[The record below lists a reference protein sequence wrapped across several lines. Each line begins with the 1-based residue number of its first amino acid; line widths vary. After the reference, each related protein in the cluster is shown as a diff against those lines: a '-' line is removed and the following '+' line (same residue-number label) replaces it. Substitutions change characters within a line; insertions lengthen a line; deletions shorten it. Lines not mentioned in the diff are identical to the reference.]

1 MDSNMKKLSLMFFA
15 VSLIL
20 FNTIFVNA
28 QPNNEWNNKPE
39 IFQVNRLPAHA
50 TLMPYDNIESAVT
63 GVRTKS
69 PYYFSLNG
77 TWKFSWSNNP
87 AGRDTNFYKDTANIS
102 SWGDINVPGN
112 WQTQRKGYDYP
123 IYTNSQYPW
132 TGYENPSPPQ
142 APTVYNPVG
151 SYRREFSVPESWN
164 GRQIFLSF
172 QGIGSAFYVWINGNY
187 IGYGEDSFTP
197 KEYDVTQYLRT
208 GTNNIS
214 VEVYRWSDGSW
225 LEDQDMIRLSGIF
238 RDVFLFSTPSIHI
251 YDFHYTTDLDGSYTN
266 ATLIVNADLKS
277 FSQTAPVGYTVEAAV
292 YNSTGGQV
300 TSLQLSTASFST
312 SNETQLSQTIS
323 VSNPDK
329 WSAEFPN
336 LYTLVIV
343 LKDPGGNII
352 ETESC
357 NLGFRKFEL
366 SGGKMKIN
374 GKPILFK
381 GVNRHEI
388 DPETGKTLTY
398 DRMLQDITIMKQFNI
413 NAVRTSHYPNY
424 PQWYELCDKYGIYVI
439 DETDLETHGVRDVVP
454 ASRPEW
460 KNNCLDRIQSM
471 VGRDKNHPCVLI
483 WSLGNEAGSGSNF
496 QAMAAW
502 VHQNEPTR
510 LVHYEGD
517 NQWADINSTM
527 YPSVEDV
534 EQYGASGNSKP
545 LILCEYSHAMGN
557 SEGNIYQYWDVI
569 EKYQNLQGAFIWD
582 FVDQGLWNP
591 AHTGFLYGGD
601 WGDNPNDADFCANG
615 LVSADRTLQP
625 EIYEV
630 KKVYQNIKVKV
641 VDSLKGQ
648 FEITNYYRFTNVNS
662 FSGTWQLM
670 EDNQGINSGTLTA
683 SDLDIPPLTSKVITI
698 GFGTPALKAGA
709 KYWLN
714 LSFKLSKDELW
725 ANTGHEIAS
734 EQFEI
739 PFAVAEAPMVDTL
752 LIPTFSVSD
761 SKDSIVVSNTNLQ
774 LVFDK
779 NAGTISSYVY
789 QGTKLLQTGPVPS
802 FWRAPNSNDRGNGM
816 PTRCATW
823 KNASQ
828 NRTVTGL
835 TLKGISTRQIQI
847 VVTFSYPTSTKSSG
861 SVIYDIYGDGT
872 VVISSTLVPGNA
884 QLPEIPEVGM
894 LCTVPSDFSTVT
906 WYGRGP
912 FENYWDRKKGSNVGV
927 YTTTVDSMFVSYIRP
942 QETGNH
948 TDVQWVCLTNSS
960 GKGLM
965 AVGMPNIEFNALR
978 YTPWELDSKGTQ
990 HPFNLVK
997 NSSTVLRLNYHQMG
1011 LGGDNSWGARPHPEF
1026 TLYSNKVY
1034 TYQFRLLPV
1043 TNLQQAMDMS
1053 KVSFSE
1059 LSTVAVPNLIGS
1071 HLSVTDSILI
1081 ACGLSMGS
1089 TTRMFSTTIPIDHV
1103 ISQMPDAGVKVPV
1116 GTAVNLVV
1124 SSGKDG
1130 NAALNKSASASS
1142 EESAKGNT
1150 AGKGNDGDISTRW
1163 CANDGGLNYWWKV
1176 DLDSVYHLVSS
1187 EVTWEV
1193 DGQVYGYM
1201 IQVSSN
1207 NVIWNT
1213 VVDKRNNTSTSQ
1225 IQQDVFSANAR
1236 YVRIMVT
1243 KLASGCWAS
1252 FWEFKVFVSSTSSVD
1267 QVEVVPKE
1275 FTLYQN
1281 YPNPFNSQ
1289 TMIYYSLPRESTITI
1304 GVYDIRGRKVAA
1316 LIHNEKQI
1324 AGNHKILLD
1333 ASNLSSG
1340 AYYYNLRTE
1349 NFADVKKLL
1358 LIK

>member
-1 MDSNMKKLSLMFFA
+1 MIPGHSNMKKLSVTFF
-15 VSLIL
+15 VVNIIL
-20 FNTIFVNA
+20 LKTIFVEA
-28 QPNNEWNNKPE
+28 QPNNEWNNKPDV
-39 IFQVNRLPAHA
+39 FQVNRLPAHA
-50 TLMPYDNIESAVT
+50 TLMPYADETSARL
-63 GVRTKS
+63 GDRTAS

-77 TWKFSWSNNP
+77 TWKFHLAANP
-87 AGRDTNFYKDTANIS
+87 SQRDTSFYKDTADVSSLGNIQ
-102 SWGDINVPGN
+102 VPGN
-112 WQTQRKGYDYP
+112 WQTQGYDYP
-123 IYTNSQYPW
+123 IYTNITYPW
-132 TGYENPSPPQ
+132 TGYENPPPPQ

-151 SYRREFSVPESWN
+151 SYRREFTVPGSWN
-164 GRQIFLSF
+164 GRQVFLSF
-172 QGIGSAFYVWINGNY
+172 QGIGSAFYVWMNGNY

-197 KEYDVTQYLRT
+197 KEYDITKYLRT

-225 LEDQDMIRLSGIF
+225 LEDPDMIRLSGIF
-238 RDVFLFSTPSIHI
+238 RDVFLFSTPPVHL
-251 YDFHYTTDLDGSYTN
+251 YDFHYITDLDGSYTN
-266 ATLIVNADLKS
+266 AALTVNADIK
-277 FSQTAPVGYTVEAAV
+277 FYSQTAPVGYTVEAVV
-292 YNSTGGQV
+292 YNSTGAQAA
-300 TSLQLSTASFST
+300 SLSLGRASFST
-312 SNETQLSQTIS
+312 GNETQLSGNTS
-323 VSNPDK
+323 VSNPQK

-343 LKDPGGNII
+343 LKDPRGNVV

-366 SGGKMKIN
+366 TSGQMKIN

-398 DRMLQDITIMKQFNI
+398 DRMVQDITIMKQFNI

-424 PQWYELCDKYGIYVI
+424 PQWYELCDRYGIYVI

-454 ASRPEW
+454 KSRPEW

-496 QAMAAW
+496 KTMADW

-510 LVHYEGD
+510 LVHYEGYND
-517 NQWADINSTM
+517 VADMNSWM
-527 YPSVEDV
+527 YPTVESVE
-534 EQYGASGNSKP
+534 EYGASLNTKP

-557 SEGNIYQYWDVI
+557 SEGNMYQYWDAI
-569 EKYQNLQGAFIWD
+569 EKYPNLQGAFIWD

-630 KKVYQNIKVKV
+630 KKVYQNIKMKAI
-641 VDSLKGQ
+641 DSLKGQ

-670 EDNQGINSGTLTA
+670 EDNKQINSGTLTA
-683 SDLDIPPLTSKVITI
+683 SDLDIPPLTSKAIAI
-698 GFGTPALKAGA
+698 GFGKPALKAGS

-714 LSFKLSKDELW
+714 LSFKLEKNELW
-725 ANTGHEIAS
+725 ADAGYEIAS

-739 PFAVAEAPMVDTL
+739 PFAVPEAPMVDTL
-752 LIPTFSVSD
+752 QIPTLSVND
-761 SKDSIVVSNTNLQ
+761 SKDSIIVSNTNLQ

-779 NAGTISSYVY
+779 NAGTISSFMY

-835 TLKGISTRQIQI
+835 TLKEISTRQIQI
-847 VVTFSYPTSTKSSG
+847 VVTFSYPTSTKSFG
-861 SVIYDIYGDGT
+861 SITYDIYGDGNI
-872 VVISSTLVPGNA
+872 VISSTLVPGNA

-894 LCTVPSDFSTVT
+894 LCTVPADFSTIT

-912 FENYWDRKKGSNVGV
+912 FENYWDRKKSSNVGV
-927 YTTTVDSMFVSYIRP
+927 YNTTIDSMFVSYIRP
-942 QETGNH
+942 QETGNR
-948 TDVQWVCLTNSS
+948 TDVQWVCLTNNS
-960 GKGLM
+960 GKGIM
-965 AVGMPNIEFNALR
+965 AVGMPYIEFNALQ
-978 YTPWELDSKGTQ
+978 YTPWELDVKGENKK
-990 HPFNLVK
+990 HPYDLVK

-1043 TNLQQAMDMS
+1043 PNLQQAMDLS

-1059 LSTVAVPNLIGS
+1059 LSTVTVPHLIGS
-1071 HLSVTDSILI
+1071 H
-1081 ACGLSMGS
+1081 
-1089 TTRMFSTTIPIDHV
+1089 
-1103 ISQMPDAGVKVPV
+1103 Q
-1116 GTAVNLVV
+1116 
-1124 SSGKDG
+1124 
-1130 NAALNKSASASS
+1130 
-1142 EESAKGNT
+1142 
-1150 AGKGNDGDISTRW
+1150 
-1163 CANDGGLNYWWKV
+1163 
-1176 DLDSVYHLVSS
+1176 
-1187 EVTWEV
+1187 
-1193 DGQVYGYM
+1193 
-1201 IQVSSN
+1201 
-1207 NVIWNT
+1207 
-1213 VVDKRNNTSTSQ
+1213 
-1225 IQQDVFSANAR
+1225 
-1236 YVRIMVT
+1236 
-1243 KLASGCWAS
+1243 
-1252 FWEFKVFVSSTSSVD
+1252 
-1267 QVEVVPKE
+1267 
-1275 FTLYQN
+1275 
-1281 YPNPFNSQ
+1281 
-1289 TMIYYSLPRESTITI
+1289 
-1304 GVYDIRGRKVAA
+1304 
-1316 LIHNEKQI
+1316 
-1324 AGNHKILLD
+1324 
-1333 ASNLSSG
+1333 
-1340 AYYYNLRTE
+1340 
-1349 NFADVKKLL
+1349 
-1358 LIK
+1358 

>member
-1 MDSNMKKLSLMFFA
+1 MRDYSIMKKLSLTFFVA
-15 VSLIL
+15 NIIL
-20 FNTIFVNA
+20 YNYIFVEA
-28 QPNNEWNNKPE
+28 QPNNEWNNKPDV
-39 IFQVNRLPAHA
+39 FQVNRLPAHA
-50 TLMPYDNIESAVT
+50 TLMPYADETSALL
-63 GVRTKS
+63 GDRTTS
-69 PYYFSLNG
+69 PYYLSLNG
-77 TWKFSWSNNP
+77 TWKFHLATSPSK
-87 AGRDTNFYKDTANIS
+87 RDTSFYKDTADVGSFGNIQ
-102 SWGDINVPGN
+102 VPGN
-112 WQTQRKGYDYP
+112 WQTQGYDYP
-123 IYTNSQYPW
+123 IYTNITYPW
-132 TGYENPSPPQ
+132 TGYENPTPPQ
-142 APTVYNPVG
+142 APTIYNPVG
-151 SYRREFSVPESWN
+151 SYRREFTVPESWN

-197 KEYDVTQYLRT
+197 KEYDITQYLRT

-238 RDVFLFSTPSIHI
+238 RDVFLFSTPLVHI
-251 YDFHYTTDLDGSYTN
+251 YDFHYITDLDGSYTN
-266 ATLIVNADLKS
+266 ATLTVNADLKYY
-277 FSQTAPVGYTVEAAV
+277 SQTAPVGYIVEAAV
-292 YNSTGGQV
+292 YNSNGGQV
-300 TSLQLSTASFST
+300 TSLQLGTASFIT
-312 SNETQLSQTIS
+312 GNETQLSANTL
-323 VSNPDK
+323 VSNPQK

-357 NLGFRKFEL
+357 KLGFRKFEL
-366 SGGKMKIN
+366 TGGQMKIN

-381 GVNRHEI
+381 GVDRHEI
-388 DPETGKTLTY
+388 DPETGKTLSY
-398 DRMLQDITIMKQFNI
+398 DRMVQDITIMKRFNI

-424 PQWYELCDKYGIYVI
+424 PLWYELCDKYGIYVI
-439 DETDLETHGVRDVVP
+439 DETNLETHGVRDVVP

-460 KNNCLDRIQSM
+460 TQNCVDRIKSM
-471 VGRDKNHPCVLI
+471 VERDKNHPCVLI

-496 QAMAAW
+496 KEMADW

-510 LVHYEGD
+510 LVHYEGYND
-517 NQWADINSTM
+517 VADMTSWM
-527 YPSVEDV
+527 YPAVGDV
-534 EQYGASGNSKP
+534 AAYSSSSKP

-557 SEGNIYQYWDVI
+557 SEGNMYQYWDAF
-569 EKYQNLQGAFIWD
+569 ENNPNTQGGFIWD
-582 FVDQGLWNP
+582 FVDQGLWNT

-615 LVSADRTLQP
+615 LICADRTIQP

-630 KKVYQNIKVKV
+630 KKVYQNIKIKA
-641 VDSLKGQ
+641 VDSLKGK

-670 EDNQGINSGTLTA
+670 EDNQQINNGTLTA

-714 LSFKLSKDELW
+714 LSFKLTKDELW
-725 ANTGHEIAS
+725 ANAGHEIAS

-739 PFAVAEAPMVDTL
+739 PFAVPEAPMVDTL
-752 LIPTFSVSD
+752 QIPALSLND
-761 SKDSIVVSNTNLQ
+761 SKDSIVVSNTNFQ

-779 NAGTISSYVY
+779 NTGTISSFIY

-816 PTRCATW
+816 PSRCATW

-828 NRTVTGL
+828 SRTVTGL
-835 TLKGISTRQIQI
+835 TSKEISTHQIQI
-847 VVTFSYPTSTKSSG
+847 AVTFSYPTSIKSFG
-861 SVIYDIYGDGT
+861 SIIYDIYGDGT
-872 VVISSTLVPGNA
+872 VVISSTLVPGNT

-894 LCTVPSDFSTVT
+894 LCTVPAEFNNVM

-927 YTTTVDSMFVSYIRP
+927 YSTTVDSMFISYIRP
-942 QETGNH
+942 QETGNR

-965 AVGMPNIEFNALR
+965 AVGMPDIEFNALQ

-1026 TLYSNKVY
+1026 TLYSNKAY
-1034 TYQFRLLPV
+1034 TYQFRLLPI
-1043 TNLQQAMDMS
+1043 TNVQQAMDMS

-1059 LSTVAVPNLIGS
+1059 LSTVIVPNLIGS
-1071 HLSVTDSILI
+1071 LQSVTDSILI
-1081 ACGLSMGS
+1081 TYGLSIGNA
-1089 TTRMFSTTIPIDHV
+1089 TRMMSTTIPIDHV
-1103 ISQMPDAGVKVPV
+1103 ISQMPEAGAKVPV
-1116 GTAVNLVV
+1116 GTAVNLVI
-1124 SSGKDG
+1124 SSGKEG
-1130 NAALNKSASASS
+1130 NAALNKSATASS
-1142 EESAKGNT
+1142 EENSKGNT
-1150 AGKGNDGDISTRW
+1150 ASKGNDGDPSTRW
-1163 CANDGGLNYWWKV
+1163 CANDAGLNYWWKV

-1187 EVTWEV
+1187 EVMWEF
-1193 DGQVYGYM
+1193 DGKTYGYT
-1201 IQVSSN
+1201 IQVSSDGTL
-1207 NVIWNT
+1207 WNT
-1213 VVDKRNNTSTSQ
+1213 VVDKRNNASTSQ
-1225 IQQDVFSANAR
+1225 TQQDIFSANAR
-1236 YVRIMVT
+1236 YVRITVT
-1243 KLASGCWAS
+1243 QLSSGCWAS
-1252 FWEFKVFVSSTSSVD
+1252 FWEFKVFVSSTSGVD
-1267 QVEVVPKE
+1267 QIEVIPKE
-1275 FTLYQN
+1275 FKLYQN

-1289 TMIYYSLPRESTITI
+1289 TVIYYSLPRESTVTI
-1304 GVYDIRGRKVAA
+1304 GVYDLLGRKVTA
-1316 LIHNEKQI
+1316 LVHNERQI

-1340 AYYYNLRTE
+1340 AYYYNLQTK
-1349 NFADVKKLL
+1349 NFTDAKKLV